1 MTIPTDIVDWFRNI
15 FSASNRR
22 LAERIQNAPNIPEQ
36 HLDVTFVEHLME
48 YTTPRVFKSGWAIR
62 IDTHYLGG
70 LRRYRG
76 WEIADIGMFVFFM
89 RDGKLVRQK
98 VALLQSKRLYPTS
111 GDIDYIEEYDYR
123 IGMARLAQRDKDAP
137 SMMAQRSFVFAETSR
152 YGALHAHDNQ
162 YEAISEYTKRH
173 LPPVYYL
180 FYNPPT
186 LPLLVQV
193 PLTRRVAVEKDPIL
207 GSRVVPF
214 RRVTDI
220 LGEKK
225 KGYSPTI
232 AELAGD
238 VGVFDHDWRLEHFM
252 ADLLLS
258 CEEGRRFTEADS
270 DEMRTLFFRR
280 SGPIAATVAVTVEVP
295 DGVELPE

>member
-1 MTIPTDIVDWFRNI
+1 
-15 FSASNRR
+15 
-22 LAERIQNAPNIPEQ
+22 
-36 HLDVTFVEHLME
+36 
-48 YTTPRVFKSGWAIR
+48 
-62 IDTHYLGG
+62 
-70 LRRYRG
+70 
-76 WEIADIGMFVFFM
+76 MFVFFM
-89 RDGKLVRQK
+89 RAGKLVRQK

-137 SMMAQRSFVFAETSR
+137 SMMAQRSFVFGETSR

-173 LPPVYYL
+173 LAPVYYL

-193 PLTRRVAVEKDPIL
+193 PLTRRVAVEWDPIL

-214 RRVTDI
+214 RRITDI
-220 LGEKK
+220 LGEEK

-232 AELAGD
+232 AELAGRCGC
-238 VGVFDHDWRLEHFM
+238 VRTTTGVWSTSWPTSFSAARKGDGLRKPTTM
-252 ADLLLS
+252 K
-258 CEEGRRFTEADS
+258 CERCFSGGPDQSRRPW
-270 DEMRTLFFRR
+270 L
-280 SGPIAATVAVTVEVP
+280 
-295 DGVELPE
+295 